1 MGNDYSEAQLDLYLE
16 LLDRISGVWAQ
27 NFPEIGLYSPEYWH
41 LFIGLYKNRGRE
53 ITKGEAEDFLS
64 AAGIKSSVTKAKVI
78 ARAISMGYI
87 RQQKSKV
94 DNSQCHTNEA
104 ETPEES
110 TGISVKGGAV
120 VDGRI
125 ETQLRT

>member
-94 DNSQCHTNEA
+94 DNRVNVIRLKPKLRKNLQEYLSKAVRLLT
-104 ETPEES
+104 EEL
-110 TGISVKGGAV
+110 KPN
-120 VDGRI
+120 
-125 ETQLRT
+125 